1 MACGATL
8 EECRANLEDALDA
21 WSALGLQLSHER
33 LTAVSRL
40 CYKRDEERS
49 GAMSKTAVIRARVEP
64 ELKEQAETIFER
76 LGVSTTQAIAMFYK
90 QVILRR
96 GLPFDVAIPNA
107 TTRRTFEATDA
118 GRDVVLC
125 RDADDMFKKLRI

>member
-1 MACGATL
+1 
-8 EECRANLEDALDA
+8 
-21 WSALGLQLSHER
+21 
-33 LTAVSRL
+33 
-40 CYKRDEERS
+40 
-49 GAMSKTAVIRARVEP
+49 MSKTAIVRARVEP
-64 ELKEQAETIFER
+64 ELKKQAETVFQR

-107 TTRRTFEATDA
+107 TTRRTFEATDG

-125 RDADDMFKKLRI
+125 RDAEDMFKKLGI